1 MPHWQEAEQGCLE
14 DIMSLYWLLGINWYP
29 PEELDQVAT
38 EREVWLSQVT
48 WTQMDG
54 QMDENFSSLSYILV
68 YGYRWS
74 RVMIR
79 MPVYIFIMITID
91 LDDNE

>member
-1 MPHWQEAEQGCLE
+1 MPHRQE
-14 DIMSLYWLLGINWYP
+14 DIISLYWFLGINWYP
-29 PEELDQVAT
+29 PEELDQVARD
-38 EREVWLSQVT
+38 REVWLSQVT
-48 WTQMDG
+48 WNQMDG
-54 QMDENFSSLSYILV
+54 RMDEKFSSLSYILV

-74 RVMIR
+74 RVVIR